1 LNKPARVARA
11 RETTSFCDAS
21 WFHLIRLSRITLL
34 SEADMAALP
43 SERKQGDGIPLESGK
58 RLLAHARGARKPY
71 DKLHADE
78 PMFLISPAGCGV
90 YS

>member
-1 LNKPARVARA
+1 
-11 RETTSFCDAS
+11 
-21 WFHLIRLSRITLL
+21 
-34 SEADMAALP
+34 MAALP